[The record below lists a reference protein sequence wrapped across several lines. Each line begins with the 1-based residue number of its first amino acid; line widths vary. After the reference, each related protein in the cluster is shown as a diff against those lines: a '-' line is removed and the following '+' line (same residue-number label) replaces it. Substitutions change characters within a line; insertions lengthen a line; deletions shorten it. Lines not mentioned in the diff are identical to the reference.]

1 MKRFPLLLVV
11 VFAGVPLL
19 ASAQSLAEI
28 AKKEEARR
36 KEVKDAGKVYT
47 NVDLKRDITASTT
60 STVVP
65 GNATPA
71 APSTQVPALNLPA
84 GKVEPPAE
92 EEKKDEK
99 YWRDRITTARAAL
112 ERTRIFGD
120 ALQSRLNAL
129 ATDIIN
135 RDDPAQRSQL
145 ELERQRALAELDRV
159 KKEMADQMKAIADI
173 EEEARK
179 AGVPPGWLR

>member
-1 MKRFPLLLVV
+1 MKPLHLVLV
-11 VFAGVPLL
+11 AIFAAAPMTANAQGL
-19 ASAQSLAEI
+19 AAA

-36 KEVKDAGKVYT
+36 KDVKDTGKVYT
-47 NVDLKRDITASTT
+47 NVDLTRDITPSTGAAS
-60 STVVP
+60 
-65 GNATPA
+65 NATPGQP
-71 APSTQVPALNLPA
+71 APSTQVPQLNLPA
-84 GKVEPPAE
+84 GKADIPADE
-92 EEKKDEK
+92 QKKDEK
-99 YWRDRITTARAAL
+99 YWRERMNGARSAL
-112 ERTRIFGD
+112 ERTRIFAD

-145 ELERQRALAELDRV
+145 ELERQRAIAELDRV
-159 KKEMADQMKAIADI
+159 KKEMADQSKAIADL